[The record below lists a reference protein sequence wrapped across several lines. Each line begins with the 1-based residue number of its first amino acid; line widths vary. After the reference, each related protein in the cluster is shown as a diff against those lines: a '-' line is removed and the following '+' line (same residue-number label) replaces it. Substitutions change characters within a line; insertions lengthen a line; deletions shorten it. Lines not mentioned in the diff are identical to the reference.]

1 MPIASFHT
9 TLPDGAG
16 APEWVHLLPAGMFT
30 GADGRGPFRLRDP
43 EAVIRASMA
52 SGRLAIDENHSTDL
66 ATPRGEPSPARGWI
80 VEMQARPDGLW
91 GQVEWTPTG
100 ATLMTEKAYRGL
112 SPVFERAKD
121 GTITRVLRAALT
133 NVPNLTLT
141 SLNTQQDTEMDLKAL
156 RTALG
161 LAETADEAAIL
172 AAITANATAVVRHTA
187 QIEAIRAA
195 AALPASLTVEGIATE
210 LQTRRAAAG
219 NADQLAAQVQQLSTE
234 LATLRSVGAK
244 ERAVTFVD
252 AAIKAGKPIVPL
264 RDHYIERHT
273 ADPAGVER
281 EINALPS
288 INAGG
293 VILNAG
299 GATGGQG
306 DDEPTAAERMT
317 AEKMGIDPKKLAA
330 QRKKRETEGSAV

>member
-16 APEWVHLLPAGMFT
+16 APEWVHLLPAGTFT

-80 VEMQARPDGLW
+80 VEMRARPDGLW

-112 SPVFERAKD
+112 SPVFERSKD

-219 NADQLAAQVQQLSTE
+219 NADQLAAQVQQLE
-234 LATLRSVGAK
+234 H
-244 ERAVTFVD
+244 RAGD
-252 AAIKAGKPIVPL
+252 AAVGRRERTRSHVRRRGDQGRQADRAAARPL
-264 RDHYIERHT
+264 HRAAHRRSRRRRARDQRAAEHQCRRR
-273 ADPAGVER
+273 DPQCR
-281 EINALPS
+281 RR
-288 INAGG
+288 
-293 VILNAG
+293 G
-299 GATGGQG
+299 GAAQ
-306 DDEPTAAERMT
+306 AMT
-317 AEKMGIDPKKLAA
+317 NRPPRNG
-330 QRKKRETEGSAV
+330 